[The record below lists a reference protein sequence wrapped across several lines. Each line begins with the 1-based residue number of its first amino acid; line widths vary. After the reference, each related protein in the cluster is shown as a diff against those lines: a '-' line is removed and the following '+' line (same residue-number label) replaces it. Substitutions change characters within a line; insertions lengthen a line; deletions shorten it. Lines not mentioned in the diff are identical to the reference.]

1 VDDIDVTVTN
11 EQKFVELLHNI
22 ICYVGRSIVT
32 IEGNSL
38 ETLIGDF
45 IHDTVIDVVDSSG
58 TVLRTVPTKAVME
71 SLRVVKWSLSTE

>member
-1 VDDIDVTVTN
+1 MDDIDVTVTN

-22 ICYVGRSIVT
+22 IRYVGRCIVT

-38 ETLIGDF
+38 ETLINGF
-45 IHDTVIDVVDSSG
+45 IHDTVIDVVDS

-71 SLRVVKWSLSTE
+71 SAKSSEVETI

>member
-1 VDDIDVTVTN
+1 MDDIDVTVTN

-22 ICYVGRSIVT
+22 IYYIGRSIVT

-38 ETLIGDF
+38 ETLISDF

-71 SLRVVKWSLSTE
+71 SPKSSEVESIY

>member
-1 VDDIDVTVTN
+1 MDDIDVTVTN

-22 ICYVGRSIVT
+22 ICYIGRSIVT

-38 ETLIGDF
+38 ETLISDF

>member
-1 VDDIDVTVTN
+1 MDDIDVTVTN

-38 ETLIGDF
+38 ETLINGF
-45 IHDTVIDVVDSSG
+45 IHDTVIDVVD
-58 TVLRTVPTKAVME
+58 VPTKAVME
-71 SLRVVKWSLSTE
+71 SAKSSEVESI

>member
-1 VDDIDVTVTN
+1 MDDIDVTVTN

-22 ICYVGRSIVT
+22 ICYVGRCIVT

-38 ETLIGDF
+38 ETLINGF

-71 SLRVVKWSLSTE
+71 SAKSSEVESIY